1 MILHLRIKFPF
12 LKVIAV
18 FARQVA
24 NRTDG
29 LQHYIYGFRERGY
42 IRITHGMF
50 KTMFYLVSYAN
61 VIYLTIGCH
70 FLPCFFPVTV
80 VIGDKSFAKPVC
92 ECLTVIAQ
100 DDPLLVETVLDIA

>member
-1 MILHLRIKFPF
+1 MIFHLRIKFPL

-42 IRITHGMF
+42 IRTVHGMS
-50 KTMFYLVSYAN
+50 KTIFYLVSYAN
-61 VIYLTIGCH
+61 VVFLTNEC
-70 FLPCFFPVTV
+70 FFSSCFFPVAV
-80 VIGDKSFAKPVC
+80 VIGDKSFTKPIR
-92 ECLTVIAQ
+92 ECLPVITQ
-100 DDPLLVETVLDIA
+100 DDSLLVETVLDIA